1 MRTDLSK
8 VCEIKDNFDTLVE
21 KIVIASKVG
30 SQSDKAKEIAKYAN
44 EIAEHLENFSDVLR
58 YATLQQRPSMLYLYI
73 DMLRNKLQD
82 ASVSLE
88 YFRSAVVTVL

>member
-1 MRTDLSK
+1 M
-8 VCEIKDNFDTLVE
+8 KDDFDTLVE

-30 SQSDKAKEIAKYAN
+30 SQSDKAKEIAKYAS
-44 EIAEHLENFSDVLR
+44 EIAEHLENFSDVLQ

-88 YFRSAVVTVL
+88 YFRSVVSTVL